1 MHDRDVVD
9 PMDVHIVLMD
19 SASAAA
25 LAQILPLLLLT
36 LMVELRRLE
45 LHRRGK
51 SIRLTRVLLGLFFL
65 VFGFIECALVLSIDG
80 ALVPFQWGD
89 LLASLAIFGLLAI
102 LFWLSLQESPSRS
115 KRSRD
120 DTL

>member
-1 MHDRDVVD
+1 
-9 PMDVHIVLMD
+9 MDVHIVLMD

-51 SIRLTRVLLGLFFL
+51 SIRRTRVLLGLFFL
-65 VFGFIECALVLSIDG
+65 VFGIIECALVLSIDG
-80 ALVPFQWGD
+80 TLVPFQWGD

-120 DTL
+120 DAL